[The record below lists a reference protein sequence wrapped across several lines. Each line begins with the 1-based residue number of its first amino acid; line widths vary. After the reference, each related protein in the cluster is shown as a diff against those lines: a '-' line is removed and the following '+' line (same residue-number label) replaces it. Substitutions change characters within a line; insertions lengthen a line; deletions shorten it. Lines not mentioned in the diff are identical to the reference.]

1 MAAEPENNSGSGII
15 GGASLGIS
23 VSNIFLRAA
32 RTLGR
37 RLSPLFVR
45 AGAHLGNAAS
55 IGAVAYEVYSEN
67 GLEHKGERAAAG
79 LVSAGVNIGL
89 GGAAAT
95 AGETAALTGVA
106 GATGA
111 TVAAAAAPVALSVI
125 AAGATAKTADLA
137 IENRRVY
144 EALDRDTARDAAP
157 QKVRNRLDD
166 AKPSMLDYKHIAAMR
181 GVTALMRDG
190 ALHASGLIERF
201 AASGRMRNLAVLDM
215 TDPVNLAEYERALNE
230 EIARQQTIM
239 TANDSFLPRWIR
251 HGDSVNRYNFAAGE
265 LENLLGAR
273 EELAM
278 LRQDIRRYNERCA
291 RGGVSTEKH
300 EIMAAGTKGQTAP
313 DFNAA
318 VAGASPA
325 QGSGQVSEQP
335 KPPRPG
341 RPIAPS

>member
-1 MAAEPENNSGSGII
+1 MAAEPENNSGSGIVA
-15 GGASLGIS
+15 GASLGIS

-32 RTLGR
+32 KTFGR
-37 RLSPLFVR
+37 KLSPLFVS

-79 LVSAGVNIGL
+79 IVSAGVNIGL

-95 AGETAALTGVA
+95 AGETAALTGMA

-111 TVAAAAAPVALSVI
+111 TVLAAAAPVALSVI

-157 QKVRNRLDD
+157 QKIRNWSGD
-166 AKPSMLDYKHIAAMR
+166 AKPSLLDYKHIAAMR
-181 GVTALMRDG
+181 SVTARMRDG
-190 ALHASGLIERF
+190 ALHASGPVERF
-201 AASGRMRNLAVLDM
+201 AGSNGIRNPAILDM
-215 TDPVNLAEYERALNE
+215 TDPVNLGEYERALNE
-230 EIARQQTIM
+230 EIARQQTVM
-239 TANDSFLPRWIR
+239 TANDSFLPRWLR
-251 HGDSVNRYNFAAGE
+251 HGDSINRYNFAAGE
-265 LENLLGAR
+265 LENLRGAR

-278 LRQDIRRYNERCA
+278 LREDVRRYNERGPSGA
-291 RGGVSTEKH
+291 STANH
-300 EIMAAGTKGQTAP
+300 DSNGAATKGQTAP

-318 VAGASPA
+318 VGGASPA
-325 QGSGQVSEQP
+325 QAAQISEQP
-335 KPPRPG
+335 GVPRP
-341 RPIAPS
+341 RRLAPS